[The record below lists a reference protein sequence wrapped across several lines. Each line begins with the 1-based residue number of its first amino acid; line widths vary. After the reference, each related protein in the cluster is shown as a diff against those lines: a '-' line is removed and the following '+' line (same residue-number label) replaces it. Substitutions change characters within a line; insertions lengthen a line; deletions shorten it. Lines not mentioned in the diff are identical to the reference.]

1 MTKYLLN
8 VYVPAQYSTQQQ
20 QQQQLASVVE
30 TRKEVIATISHEIRK
45 IDGLQTVYKA
55 VLRRQ
60 NEQAHEI
67 QLKTRAQRVRD
78 IDMGEIREI
87 KRHLE

>member
-1 MTKYLLN
+1 ME
-8 VYVPAQYSTQQQ
+8 
-20 QQQQLASVVE
+20 SVAE
-30 TRKEVIATISHEIRK
+30 TRKELIATISHEIRR

-67 QLKTRAQRVRD
+67 QLKTRAQRARD
-78 IDMGEIREI
+78 IDMTEIREI

>member
-1 MTKYLLN
+1 ME
-8 VYVPAQYSTQQQ
+8 
-20 QQQQLASVVE
+20 SVAE
-30 TRKEVIATISHEIRK
+30 TRKELIATISNEIRR

-78 IDMGEIREI
+78 IDMTEIREI

>member
-1 MTKYLLN
+1 ME
-8 VYVPAQYSTQQQ
+8 
-20 QQQQLASVVE
+20 SVAE
-30 TRKEVIATISHEIRK
+30 TRKELIATISHEIRR

-78 IDMGEIREI
+78 IDMTEIREI